1 MEKCETENLIKKWSA
16 LPSIKR
22 TQFQL
27 TLARAS
33 AVHKVPS
40 LSLEQD
46 VTDFDLQKQISFGPG
61 QIYNALSRVKTYD
74 KVYCVG
80 EFSKFAIKVNK
91 DALLEYEHL
100 KQNNLFSPKKEM
112 LFQAMQLQYN

>member
-22 TQFQL
+22 THFQL

-46 VTDFDLQKQISFGPG
+46 VTDFDLEKQISFGPG
-61 QIYNALSRVKTYD
+61 QIYNALGRVKTFD

-80 EFSKFAIKVNK
+80 EFSFAIKVNK

-100 KQNNLFSPKKEM
+100 KQNNLFSPIKRN
-112 LFQAMQLQYN
+112 AISGDAVTI